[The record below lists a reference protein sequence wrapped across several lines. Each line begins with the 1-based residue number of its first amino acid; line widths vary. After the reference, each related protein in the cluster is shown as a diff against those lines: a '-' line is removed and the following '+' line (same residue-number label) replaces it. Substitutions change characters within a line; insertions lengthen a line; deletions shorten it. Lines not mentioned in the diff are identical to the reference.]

1 MPFASAV
8 TTEAGLRELYAEPG
22 KPSLAKEVDHLD
34 AHCRTWIA
42 HSPFVVMAT
51 TDAVGRCDVSPKGG
65 PPGFVRVIDDTRLAI
80 PDLSGNNRL
89 DSLSNVVSSE
99 GVALLFCIPGIE
111 ETMRVNGTATVT
123 TDPDVLA
130 ACRVGSVTP
139 KVAVGIDV
147 VTAFIHCGK
156 ALRRAGLWEP
166 SGWPD
171 VSDMPAVSCILK
183 DHYALPELDA
193 QAVERRLEESYSR
206 MWLAGGR

>member
-1 MPFASAV
+1 MPFAAAV

-22 KPSLAKEVDHLD
+22 KPSLAKEVDRLD
-34 AHCRTWIA
+34 VHCRAWIA

-51 TDAVGRCDVSPKGG
+51 TDDEGRCDVSPKGG
-65 PPGFVRVIDDTRLAI
+65 PPGFVRVIDNTRLAI

-89 DSLSNVVSSE
+89 DSLRNIVSST

-130 ACRVGSVTP
+130 ACRVGPVTP
-139 KVAVGIDV
+139 KVAIGIDV

-156 ALRRAGLWEP
+156 ALRRAGMWDP
-166 SGWPD
+166 SAWPD
-171 VSDMPAVSCILK
+171 TSALPAVSCILK
-183 DHYALPELDA
+183 DHYALPDMNVEAIEQRLD
-193 QAVERRLEESYSR
+193 ESYSR

>member
-8 TTEAGLRELYAEPG
+8 TTEAGLRELYAEPS

-34 AHCRTWIA
+34 VHCRAWIA

-51 TDAVGRCDVSPKGG
+51 TDAEGRCDVSPKGG
-65 PPGFVRVIDDTRLAI
+65 PPGFVRVIDDNRLAI

-89 DSLSNVVSSE
+89 DSLSNVVSSA
-99 GVALLFCIPGIE
+99 GVALLFLIPGID

-156 ALRRAGLWEP
+156 ALRRAGMWD
-166 SGWPD
+166 SGAWPD
-171 VSDMPAVSCILK
+171 TSDMPKVACILK
-183 DHYALPELDA
+183 DHYALPDVDVA
-193 QAVERRLEESYSR
+193 AVEQRLSESYSR